1 MTTVVRAL
9 HLTDA
14 GAQSADVRRFFAA
27 MYDGRVGVIST
38 GMAVTEKSG
47 TPDMSVDIAAGF
59 ALAAGTESASQG
71 SYVIENDGVQNATVT
86 TASATQIRW
95 DLVCAYVTD
104 TDEGAGTSTSIIGV
118 VTGPTT
124 GSPADPTVPDNAC
137 VIARIVVPQSAGSI
151 TDSDITD
158 LRTSYTGQS
167 KVGRIGGGLVAY
179 DTGTTAWTNAYST
192 AAAVALSGI
201 SDTFTARTGYV
212 YKVTLK
218 SGTWLGASTLDF
230 AVARFRITG
239 TGLSPDPII
248 GEFSFSDLLDGNSY
262 TGELILDAL
271 SDATDYTIGVSV
283 QCMIPAASSVTF
295 HAESGSDL
303 QVWVTEIEDTR

>member
-1 MTTVVRAL
+1 M
-9 HLTDA
+9 TDA

-27 MYDGRVGVIST
+27 MFDGRVGVMST

-47 TPDMSVDIAAGF
+47 TADMSVDVAAGF

-71 SYVIENDGVQNATVT
+71 TYVVENDGVQNATVS
-86 TASATQIRW
+86 TAHASLTRW

-118 VTGPTT
+118 VTGTADA
-124 GSPADPTVPDNAC
+124 SPADPTVPDNA
-137 VIARIVVPQSAGSI
+137 VVLARVVVAGAASTIVDAN
-151 TDSDITD
+151 ITD

-167 KVGRIGGGLVAY
+167 KVGRIGGGMVAY
-179 DTGTTAWTNAYST
+179 DTGTTAWSNAYST

-201 SDTFTARTGYV
+201 SDSFTARTGYV

-218 SGTWLGASTLDF
+218 TGTWLGASSVDF
-230 AVARFRITG
+230 AVGRFRISG
-239 TGLSPDPII
+239 TGLTPDPII
-248 GEFSFSDLLDGNSY
+248 LEGSFSDLLDGNSY

-271 SDATDYTIGVSV
+271 SDGTAYTIGVSV

-295 HAESGSDL
+295 HVESGSDL